1 MWKVLT
7 EVTETSL
14 GTGNLCVMNL
24 VKDDHSFSAGRKSY
38 SEDTPV
44 VGEFSVSSR

>member
-14 GTGNLCVMNL
+14 ETGNLCVMNL
-24 VKDDHSFSAGRKSY
+24 VKDDHSFPTGRKAD
-38 SEDTPV
+38 SEGTPM
-44 VGEFSVSSR
+44 VGEFSISSR